1 MKQKEAD
8 VTGGM
13 RKTEKNAKKE
23 KKGKKGKK
31 VILTTLAKPLKRDSC
46 TSKRKLRDLESLV
59 WFGVNDVE

>member
-23 KKGKKGKK
+23 KKGKK
-31 VILTTLAKPLKRDSC
+31 VILTTISKPLKRDSC

>member
-13 RKTEKNAKKE
+13 RKTE
-23 KKGKKGKK
+23 KKGKK

>member
-23 KKGKKGKK
+23 KKGKK
-31 VILTTLAKPLKRDSC
+31 VILTTVSKPLKRDSC

>member
-8 VTGGM
+8 VTGRM

-23 KKGKKGKK
+23 KKGKK

>member
-8 VTGGM
+8 VTEGM
-13 RKTEKNAKKE
+13 RKTE
-23 KKGKKGKK
+23 KKGKK
-31 VILTTLAKPLKRDSC
+31 VILTTLVKPPKRDSC

>member
-1 MKQKEAD
+1 
-8 VTGGM
+8 M

-23 KKGKKGKK
+23 KKGKK

>member
-23 KKGKKGKK
+23 KKGKK
-31 VILTTLAKPLKRDSC
+31 VILTTLAKSLKRDSC

>member
-23 KKGKKGKK
+23 KKGKK
-31 VILTTLAKPLKRDSC
+31 VILTTISKPLKRDSC

-59 WFGVNDVE
+59 WFGVNDV